1 MKVFKAAQKLGLSL
15 EMLYRAADVESKG
28 CLFVE
33 EFRMFLGKLKL
44 GLSSAEINKLLHMF
58 DEEWTGSILKDDYLL
73 CLAAYGV
80 NSEKPSD
87 KVRNLSHDSLLRFSR
102 TLMDKRFSSE
112 DAFKQIDVKKAG
124 AFTAE
129 QLSVFYKKILP
140 GVSKKERAALFFT
153 LDIEQ
158 RGAVEKSK
166 FIDLIEKATKVISDR
181 LNETSQGFSTGSQLL
196 TSTVGGDKCIPG
208 EKNRFLSIVDKF
220 EKKINGP
227 FTKLLESLVLT
238 NANPET
244 GINFRQVL
252 DSLSTFGDFL
262 SFDEKFVIFK
272 NLDINKNGNVCFEDL
287 VETFVEYKKPDSNY
301 EFFIVNLAKNLQAL
315 NVHTEAFFSE
325 SSITVDSKLDCDD
338 FCKAFSS
345 MVNLFKDDSKK
356 VFEVVVKDKKN
367 NKRVMGYELINL
379 INSHRSDVEARNLAK
394 PTKKDVLMEEEETE
408 EGDQGVSQV
417 EPFNKAKTL
426 SPQKTMGPG
435 SATLKKSQGP
445 DSELKKSQTKAMTK
459 QLDEDDKRFNKLLE
473 NLKPSFEKK
482 DFFELDGKPCQTI
495 FNNYLACLRK

>member
-33 EFRMFLGKLKL
+33 EFRMFLGKLKI

-112 DAFKQIDVKKAG
+112 DAFKQIDVKKTG

-153 LDIEQ
+153 LDIDQ

-181 LNETSQGFSTGSQLL
+181 LNETSHGFSTGSQLL
-196 TSTVGGDKCIPG
+196 TSTVGGDSKCIPG
-208 EKNRFLSIVDKF
+208 DKNRFLSIVDKF

-238 NANPET
+238 NSNPET
-244 GINFRQVL
+244 GINFHQVL

-262 SFDEKFVIFK
+262 SFDE
-272 NLDINKNGNVCFEDL
+272 N
-287 VETFVEYKKPDSNY
+287 PDSNS
-301 EFFIVNLAKNLQAL
+301 EFFIINLAKNLQAL